1 MFVCI
6 LSLFRFKASAK
17 TIGLIWSKLVSR
29 IDAREVILKDFENQ
43 APFWPKIP
51 VTADSFSINFLRN
64 GCGPVLGVLS
74 QNESLRCKL
83 LPYLNEYFYLNN

>member
-29 IDAREVILKDFENQ
+29 IGAREVIVKDFENQ

-51 VTADSFSINFLRN
+51 VTADSFSIHFLKNRLWARIR
-64 GCGPVLGVLS
+64 GLIFKIRV
-74 QNESLRCKL
+74 
-83 LPYLNEYFYLNN
+83 